1 MMRAAIQAE
10 RCGEPAC
17 VISVAIIPSTP
28 ESVQNV
34 PDFTNAPSACRA
46 SGLLETALVSS
57 KNTHSPK
64 GLAGRLPKL
73 A

>member
-46 SGLLETALVSS
+46 SGLLEQPLYQAKTLIPPEACKTA
-57 KNTHSPK
+57 
-64 GLAGRLPKL
+64 
-73 A
+73 